1 MILLPSLNESI
12 KKIALNLMENESLA
26 TFMFGVVTKEKP
38 LEILVEQRL
47 PLDEDFLVLTKT
59 LVENEPLKKDDKV
72 VLIRQH
78 GGQKYLVI
86 DRVV

>member
-1 MILLPSLNESI
+1 MPDLVDSI
-12 KKIALNLMENESLA
+12 KLAALNLIENQLLS
-26 TFMFGVVTKEKP
+26 TFMFGVVTKASP

-47 PLDEDFLVLTKT
+47 SLDENFLVLPKT
-59 LVENEPLKKDDKV
+59 LVENEPLKKNDKV

>member
-1 MILLPSLNESI
+1 MPDLVESI
-12 KKIALNLMENESLA
+12 KKVALNLMENETLA

-47 PLDEDFLVLTKT
+47 TLDESFLVLPKT
-59 LVENEPLKKDDKV
+59 LVENEPLKKNDKV